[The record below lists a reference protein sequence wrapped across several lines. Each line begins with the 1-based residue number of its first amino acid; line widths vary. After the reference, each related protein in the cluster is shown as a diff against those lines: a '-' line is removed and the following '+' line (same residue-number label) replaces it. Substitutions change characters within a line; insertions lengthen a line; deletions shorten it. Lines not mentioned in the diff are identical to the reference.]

1 MSQII
6 QLGYIIVIMTGV
18 MAFAMQAI
26 LASKNL
32 GASNLLVKSKN
43 TTIFMALVV
52 AFNICDFLIVFL
64 DDAVGEQ
71 GVSWLFVISNMLE
84 VSMAYSIIS
93 IEIEY
98 SGKTKAKPLPI
109 LFITFASL
117 ILWTD
122 TLYTAEVINMTEH
135 AYMIAMVFLNLL
147 PVAVFAYYV
156 VKYMRVIVMNTAN
169 IPIKVYLLVYNVV
182 FVVLCIV
189 TTINTIDSRTAW
201 DYVKYDEEVY
211 IVLWLIFNVLNV
223 ILVWSSCNMVI
234 ESEEN
239 KQDSIEERIERMAE
253 ELGLSGR
260 EEEIALLI
268 YKGLNNN
275 EIAKELFLSTNTVK
289 VHASNLYKKIGAS
302 NRLQAVQIIRG
313 EIKKT

>member
-71 GVSWLFVISNMLE
+71 GISWLFVISNMLE

-234 ESEEN
+234 ESGEN
-239 KQDSIEERIERMAE
+239 KQDSIEERIERTAE
-253 ELGLSGR
+253 EFGLSGR

-313 EIKKT
+313 EIKKS